1 MDGDGYTWANVA
13 PGFLYIQGGDV
24 RVVITYLIEIG
35 ELLSLIFYAH

>member
-1 MDGDGYTWANVA
+1 METVIPGHLVA
-13 PGFLYIQGGDV
+13 PGFLYIQAGGDV